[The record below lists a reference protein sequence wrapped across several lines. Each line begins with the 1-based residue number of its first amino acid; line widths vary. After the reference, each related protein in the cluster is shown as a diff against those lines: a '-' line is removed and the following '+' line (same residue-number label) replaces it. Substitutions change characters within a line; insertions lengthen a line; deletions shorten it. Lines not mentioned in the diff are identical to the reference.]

1 MKIENF
7 NEAKLNFEEGVK
19 LFNNKNYE
27 FAEKK
32 FLNSLKLTPGRLSI
46 ISNLIKIYIE
56 TKQVQKLSNILKE
69 YKNFENEKEILLGLA
84 YNLYFNENF
93 KESIKICN
101 QIVNHKE
108 IKYTVQDLLASNY
121 KKNNDFLSALKVYR
135 KQLLEKKNDYKIYYN
150 IGSLFFVLGKIN
162 QAYYYFE
169 KSKKIKPNHADIS
182 WRLSLCALALKDLK
196 NGFLLYEDRWKRENH
211 PQKKFDNIKLP
222 NNILEIKDKKV
233 LIWDEQGLG
242 DALQFSRF
250 VIDLKKY
257 TNQITF
263 VVNKKLKDILSNLS
277 SDIFVVD
284 YENLKDVNFDFQ
296 IPICSL
302 PKLLNISKIEDINFY
317 KLSLPETKYQYK
329 DFKKNKLNVG
339 LAWSGNPNYLM
350 DKYRS
355 ISFNKFDKL
364 LKLKNVDF
372 YKLSKNVREDE
383 FIDYHSYSNLSDFGD
398 KSLFEISRIL
408 KELDLVVSSDT
419 SIIHLA
425 GILKINSILLLNFNA
440 DWRWFGSKKNTNW
453 YPSIRIIK
461 QNQFNSWDNV
471 FEDLII
477 EVKKIYN
484 NKFK

>member
-1 MKIENF
+1 M
-7 NEAKLNFEEGVK
+7 
-19 LFNNKNYE
+19 
-27 FAEKK
+27 
-32 FLNSLKLTPGRLSI
+32 
-46 ISNLIKIYIE
+46 
-56 TKQVQKLSNILKE
+56 
-69 YKNFENEKEILLGLA
+69 
-84 YNLYFNENF
+84 
-93 KESIKICN
+93 
-101 QIVNHKE
+101 
-108 IKYTVQDLLASNY
+108 
-121 KKNNDFLSALKVYR
+121 
-135 KQLLEKKNDYKIYYN
+135 
-150 IGSLFFVLGKIN
+150 
-162 QAYYYFE
+162 
-169 KSKKIKPNHADIS
+169 
-182 WRLSLCALALKDLK
+182 K

-284 YENLKDVNFDFQ
+284 YENLKEVNFDFQ

-317 KLSLPETKYQYK
+317 KLSLPETKYQNK

-383 FIDYHSYSNLSDFGD
+383 FIDYHSYSNLSDFGN

-408 KELDLVVSSDT
+408 KELDLVVSADT

-425 GILKINSILLLNFNA
+425 GILEINSILLLNFNA

>member
-84 YNLYFNENF
+84 YNLYFNKNF

-108 IKYTVQDLLASNY
+108 IKYAVQDLLASNY
-121 KKNNDFLSALKVYR
+121 KKNNNFLNALKVYR
-135 KQLLEKKNDYKIYYN
+135 KQLLEKKNDFKIYYN
-150 IGSLFFVLGKIN
+150 IGGLFFELGRIN
-162 QAYYYFE
+162 QAYFYFE
-169 KSKKIKPNHADIS
+169 KSCKINPDHADSS
-182 WRLSLCALALKDLK
+182 WRLSLCALALKDFK
-196 NGFLLYEDRWKRENH
+196 NGFLLYEDRWKREN
-211 PQKKFDNIKLP
+211 PPLKKFNNIKSIS
-222 NNILEIKDKKV
+222 NINEIKDKKV

-242 DALQFSRF
+242 DTLHFSRF
-250 VIDLKKY
+250 VIDFKKY

-277 SDIFVVD
+277 LNIIVID
-284 YENLKDVNFDFQ
+284 YENLKEVNFDFQ
-296 IPICSL
+296 IPLWSL
-302 PKLLNISKIEDINFY
+302 PKLLGFTKIEDINFY
-317 KLSLPETKYQYK
+317 KLSLPETKYQNK

-339 LAWSGNPNYLM
+339 LAWSGNPNYPM

-355 ISFNKFDKL
+355 ISFKKFDKL
-364 LKLKNVDF
+364 MNLKNIHF

-383 FIDYHSYSNLSDFGD
+383 FINYNSYPNLSDYGN
-398 KSLFEISRIL
+398 KSLFEISKIM
-408 KELDLVVSSDT
+408 KGLDLVITVDT
-419 SIIHLA
+419 SMPHLA
-425 GILKINSILLLNFNA
+425 GILEINSILLLNYNS
-440 DWRWFGSKKNTNW
+440 DWRWFGEKNITQW
-453 YPSIRIIK
+453 YPSVKIIK